1 MSLHEMMTEEDEE
14 ILSLVSDYKLNL
26 IAPGNMT
33 DEELDRFTTSL
44 REVMLFIKYSKDKER
59 LHKMIQNDKRF
70 KNVERQAATVMS
82 IVTGT
87 KFEVEEEED
96 EVDMCEAIKGLME
109 DAVQDAKIEMAR
121 RMLAKGKFSDEEIAE
136 MYSLT
141 VEEVR
146 ALTVRDE

>member
-1 MSLHEMMTEEDEE
+1 
-14 ILSLVSDYKLNL
+14 
-26 IAPGNMT
+26 
-33 DEELDRFTTSL
+33 
-44 REVMLFIKYSKDKER
+44 
-59 LHKMIQNDKRF
+59 
-70 KNVERQAATVMS
+70 MS

-146 ALTVRDE
+146 ALAVRDE